1 MQLSVTVVLK
11 GTPMPFSIIMQNFS
25 GKEKGGNLHFCMV
38 KINRMKTFV
47 KKATIAHPDLM
58 PKQIRLS
65 YNPISTTYF
74 KHDFLVIIIMYFYN

>member
-1 MQLSVTVVLK
+1 MQLSVITVLQ
-11 GTPMPFSIIMQNFS
+11 GTPMPFSIIMLNFS
-25 GKEKGGNLHFCMV
+25 EKGKGGNLHFCMV

-47 KKATIAHPDLM
+47 KKATIAHLDLM

-65 YNPISTTYF
+65 YNPIPTTYS